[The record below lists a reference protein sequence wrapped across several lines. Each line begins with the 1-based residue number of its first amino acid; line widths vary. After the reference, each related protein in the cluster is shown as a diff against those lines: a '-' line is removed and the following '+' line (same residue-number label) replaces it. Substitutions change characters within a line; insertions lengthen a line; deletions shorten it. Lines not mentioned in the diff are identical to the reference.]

1 MSNLDNLFNTSGE
14 YSKEITRDFFK
25 NVYMYMFGALAIS
38 GIIAYMAGTS
48 GFVIDYLLNVDTAA
62 NTVKPNGLF
71 WLVALAPLGLGLVIQ
86 MAYRRLSLGV
96 LFFLFLAYAVLMGL
110 SLSTIFLVYSMGSI
124 AITFFV
130 AAGAFGAMAI
140 LGYTTKTDLTKF
152 GSLMYMLFIGIFIS
166 SIINIWVGSEM
177 FDFVISIV
185 GVFVF
190 TGLTAYFMQKLK
202 NTAQDEMLDGVE
214 RNKLALVGGLI
225 LYILFINLFMS
236 LLRLMGSSD

>member
-1 MSNLDNLFNTSGE
+1 MSNLNNLFNTSGE

-38 GIIAYMAGTS
+38 GIIAFMAGTPE
-48 GFVIDYLLNVDTAA
+48 FVFSNFVNYDPVT
-62 NTVKPNGLF
+62 NTGSPNALF
-71 WLVALAPLGLGLVIQ
+71 WVVSLAPVGLGLVIQ
-86 MAYRRLSLGV
+86 MAYRRLSLG
-96 LFFLFLAYAVLMGL
+96 LLMFLFLGYSALMGL
-110 SLSTIFLVYSMGSI
+110 SLSVILVTYSIGTV

-130 AAGAFGAMAI
+130 TAGAFGAMAVI
-140 LGYTTKTDLTKF
+140 GYTTKTDLTKF

-190 TGLTAYFMQKLK
+190 TGLTAYFMQQLK
-202 NTAQDEMLDGVE
+202 NTAQNEMLDGVE
-214 RNKLALVGGLI
+214 RNKLALVGGLV

-236 LLRLMGSSD
+236 LLRLMGSND